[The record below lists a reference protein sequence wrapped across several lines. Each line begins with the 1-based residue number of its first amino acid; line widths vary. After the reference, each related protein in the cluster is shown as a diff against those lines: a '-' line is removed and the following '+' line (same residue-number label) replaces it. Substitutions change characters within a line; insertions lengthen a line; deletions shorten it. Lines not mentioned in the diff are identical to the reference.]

1 MRRCIDTNTVGAHVR
16 IKGRGR
22 KDYIVDLC
30 PRHNSAENKGYM
42 KVTAATKAARVTK
55 EEIE

>member
-1 MRRCIDTNTVGAHVR
+1 MR

-22 KDYIVDLC
+22 KDYIADLC
-30 PRHNSAENKGYM
+30 PRHTSAEKKGYM
-42 KVTAATKAARVTK
+42 KVTAGTKAARVTK